1 MAPAGSEADPM
12 MRDLNFD
19 QLLPAMT
26 WTARPDMS
34 CESLSRQ
41 WLAYIGCTEE
51 QALGH
56 GWSRGVHPEDLPR
69 WLDACVRAYD
79 AREPFEI
86 EYRLRRRDGE
96 YRWMLDRGVPR
107 HAPDGRFLG
116 FAGVCVDI
124 DERKRA
130 ERDLERAVE
139 RERKLRLA
147 AEDAGRLKDRFISAV
162 VRAAIERG
170 GPVELRTILAGV
182 RVLVVGGDP
191 ASREG
196 MAQVLGVAGAETRT
210 AAHATEPLGAWRP
223 DVVISDIGLRG
234 GLLVRALRASAGSDA
249 QLARPVEPLAL
260 LATVARAAQ
269 PAGA

>member
-1 MAPAGSEADPM
+1 
-12 MRDLNFD
+12 MRDLD
-19 QLLPAMT
+19 LEEQVMA
-26 WTARPDMS
+26 WSARPDMS

-41 WLAYIGCTEE
+41 WLAFTGYSAE
-51 QALGH
+51 QALGD
-56 GWSRGVHPEDLPR
+56 GWSRGVHPEDLAR
-69 WLDACVRAYD
+69 WLEACVRAFD
-79 AREPFEI
+79 AREPFEV
-86 EYRLRRRDGE
+86 EYRLRRHDGE

-116 FAGVCVDI
+116 YAGLCIDI

-130 ERDLERAVE
+130 ERELERALE

-147 AEDAGRLKDRFISAV
+147 AEDAGRLKDRLISAV
-162 VRAAIERG
+162 VREAIERG

-182 RVLVVGGDP
+182 RVLVVDGDP
-191 ASREG
+191 ASRER
-196 MAQVLGVAGAETRT
+196 MAQVLGVAGAETKT
-210 AAHATEPLGAWRP
+210 AAHAAEPLGAWRP

-234 GLLVRALRASAGSDA
+234 GLWVRALRAPAGRDA
-249 QLARPVEPLAL
+249 QLTRPVEPLAL

>member
-1 MAPAGSEADPM
+1 M
-12 MRDLNFD
+12 MRDLELD
-19 QLLPAMT
+19 EQMPVMA

-41 WLAYIGCTEE
+41 WLAYTGCGAG
-51 QALGH
+51 QALDDA
-56 GWSRGVHPEDLPR
+56 WSRGVHPEDLAR
-69 WLDACVRAYD
+69 WLDACVQAYD
-79 AREPFEI
+79 ARKPFEV
-86 EYRLRRRDGE
+86 EYRLRRHDGE

-116 FAGVCVDI
+116 YAGVCVDI

-130 ERDLERAVE
+130 ERELGRALE

-147 AEDAGRLKDRFISAV
+147 AEEAGRLKDRFISVV

-182 RVLVVGGDP
+182 RVLVVDADP
-191 ASREG
+191 ASRER
-196 MAQVLGVAGAETRT
+196 MARVLAVAGAETRT
-210 AAHATEPLGAWRP
+210 AAHAAEPLGAWRP

-234 GLLVRALRASAGSDA
+234 SLLVRALRASAGRDA

-260 LATVARAAQ
+260 LATVARVAQ

>member
-1 MAPAGSEADPM
+1 M
-12 MRDLNFD
+12 MRDLD
-19 QLLPAMT
+19 LDEQVPVMA

-41 WLAYIGCTEE
+41 WLAYTGYSAE
-51 QALGH
+51 QALGD
-56 GWSRGVHPEDLPR
+56 GWSRGVHPEDLAR
-69 WLDACVRAYD
+69 WLDACVRAFD
-79 AREPFEI
+79 AREPFEV

-116 FAGVCVDI
+116 YAGACVDI
-124 DERKRA
+124 EERKRA
-130 ERDLERAVE
+130 EHDLGRALE
-139 RERKLRLA
+139 RERRLRLA
-147 AEDAGRLKDRFISAV
+147 AEEASRLKDRFISAV
-162 VRAAIERG
+162 LREAIERG

-182 RVLVVGGDP
+182 RVLVVDGDP
-191 ASREG
+191 ASRERMAKVLG
-196 MAQVLGVAGAETRT
+196 MAGADTKT
-210 AAHATEPLGAWRP
+210 AARAAEPLGSWRP

-234 GLLVRALRASAGSDA
+234 GLLVRALRASSGRDA

-260 LATVARAAQ
+260 LATVARVAQ